1 MVVFDSSERP
11 QIIDGKEEF
20 ASESEESSFQVEP
33 GHFVLA
39 ALIVA
44 MVTFQLRKDSAMVK
58 KLGVLLILV
67 ISIMALPS
75 ISEVWSKEVDEL
87 TEAPGDWDNDWPDEW
102 QGTQVVV
109 FELPSGE
116 VAIGGLDGHENVE
129 QLTESAAI
137 QLGIQIEKETYSLG
151 EMIVSFNGE
160 ELDGWEFTIDGERS
174 QVGISSAEVEQA
186 SVVRWSPA

>member
-1 MVVFDSSERP
+1 MVVFDSSENP
-11 QIIDGKEEF
+11 QIIDEKEEF
-20 ASESEESSFQVEP
+20 ALESEESSFQVEP
-33 GHFVLA
+33 GHFVLV

-44 MVTFQLRKDSAMVK
+44 MVTFQFRKDSAMVK

-109 FELPSGE
+109 FELPSGD
-116 VAIGGLDGHENVE
+116 VAIGGLEGYENVD
-129 QLTESAAI
+129 QLTEAAA
-137 QLGIQIEKETYSLG
+137 LELDIQIEKETYSLG

>member
-1 MVVFDSSERP
+1 MVVLDSSERP
-11 QIIDGKEEF
+11 QMIEGKEEF
-20 ASESEESSFQVEP
+20 SSESEDSTFQVEI
-33 GHFVLA
+33 GYFVLA

-44 MVTFQLRKDSAMVK
+44 MVTFQYRKDSAMVK

-75 ISEVWSKEVDEL
+75 ISEIWSQEVDEL
-87 TEAPGDWDNDWPDEW
+87 TESPGDWDNDWPDEW
-102 QGTQVVV
+102 KGSQVVV

-151 EMIVSFNGE
+151 EMIVSFNGQ

-174 QVGISSAEVEQA
+174 QVGISSAEVGQA
-186 SVVRWSPA
+186 SVLRWSPA

>member
-1 MVVFDSSERP
+1 MLFRS
-11 QIIDGKEEF
+11 
-20 ASESEESSFQVEP
+20 
-33 GHFVLA
+33 
-39 ALIVA
+39 
-44 MVTFQLRKDSAMVK
+44 DSAMVK
-58 KLGVLLILV
+58 KLGVLLVLV

-75 ISEVWSKEVDEL
+75 ISEIRSQEVDEL
-87 TEAPGDWDNDWPDEW
+87 TESPGDWDNDWPDEW
-102 QGTQVVV
+102 KGTQVVV
-109 FELPSGE
+109 FELPGGD

-151 EMIVSFNGE
+151 EMIVSFNGQ

-174 QVGISSAEVEQA
+174 QVGISSAEVEEA